1 MDSLLQTPERLSD
14 KLAALLEQ
22 RIASGELAPEAR
34 LPTEQQ
40 LADLH
45 GVSRTVIRE
54 AVSRL
59 KSMGLLTSRQGAGVF
74 VAPRSQARPLAF
86 DPTVLTSM
94 ESVLQV
100 VEVRRGLEADVAAL
114 AAERINPAKAQSIQD
129 ALAALEA
136 CPPHGARGVEADLAF
151 HRSIARATD
160 NPHYERLLG
169 FLEQYQ
175 RDAMQVTRTNE
186 AMDRGYMVQVQR
198 EHRQIAEAVIRGD
211 AAGALR
217 AAMRHMVNAAARIEN
232 AAPPVRRTLDALLA
246 RPKAAPAAASSPPS
260 PSSSSSSSDT

>member
-45 GVSRTVIRE
+45 GVSRTVVRE

-86 DPTVLTSM
+86 DPTVLTSL
-94 ESVLQV
+94 ERVVQV

-114 AAERINPAKAQSIQD
+114 AAERINPLLGRLGRASDD
-129 ALAALEA
+129 AAFYRALFEHLVDTAPVPEDGLAALADARARAIVEA
-136 CPPHGARGVEADLAF
+136 VGAAESIDGARLATGDPRTSEAQEGRVGVQLAL
-151 HRSIARATD
+151 D
-160 NPHYERLLG
+160 
-169 FLEQYQ
+169 
-175 RDAMQVTRTNE
+175 
-186 AMDRGYMVQVQR
+186 
-198 EHRQIAEAVIRGD
+198 
-211 AAGALR
+211 
-217 AAMRHMVNAAARIEN
+217 
-232 AAPPVRRTLDALLA
+232 VR
-246 RPKAAPAAASSPPS
+246 PGS
-260 PSSSSSSSDT
+260 

>member
-1 MDSLLQTPERLSD
+1 MDNPLQAPERLSD
-14 KLAALLEQ
+14 RLAALLQQ
-22 RIASGELAPEAR
+22 RIESGEFAPEAR
-34 LPTEQQ
+34 LPTEQK
-40 LADLH
+40 LADMH
-45 GVSRTVIRE
+45 GVSRTVVRE

-74 VAPRSQARPLAF
+74 VAPRNQARALAF

-94 ESVLQV
+94 QSVMQV

-114 AAERINPAKAQSIQD
+114 AAERINPVKAQVIEQ

-136 CPPHGARGVEADLAF
+136 CPANGAEGVEADLAF

-198 EHRQIAEAVIRGD
+198 EHRRIADAVIRGD
-211 AAGALR
+211 VAGARR

-232 AAPPVRRTLDALLA
+232 AAPPVRRTLDAMLA
-246 RPKAAPAAASSPPS
+246 KSKQAPST
-260 PSSSSSSSDT
+260 SSSSSSSSP